1 MNFGLGI
8 WWWGAKYFQNPRGI
22 LGVFFKRIE
31 AKLEA
36 SGTKLKG
43 FPSADEPQMNL
54 GLGFDGFKEFKET

>member
-1 MNFGLGI
+1 MGGKIFPESQRNFGG
-8 WWWGAKYFQNPRGI
+8 
-22 LGVFFKRIE
+22 FFKRIE

-54 GLGFDGFKEFKET
+54 GLGFFKEFKET